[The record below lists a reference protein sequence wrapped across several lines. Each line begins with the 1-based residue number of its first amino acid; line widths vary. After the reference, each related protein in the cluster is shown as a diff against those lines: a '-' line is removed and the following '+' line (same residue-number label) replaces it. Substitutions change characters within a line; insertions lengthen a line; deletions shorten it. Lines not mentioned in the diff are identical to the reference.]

1 MEDISGLIEF
11 IRKEFNK
18 SLNSFS
24 FPKTPSYLYKP
35 IEYSLKG
42 KGKRYRPIIV
52 HLTGRHFKSDPDD
65 IMKIS
70 MAIELLHC
78 FTLIH
83 DDIMDSDD
91 KRRNMPTLHK
101 KYDVPSA
108 ILAGDGIFTITQ
120 LILLSV
126 DQNSK
131 LLFQKYNEM
140 VLEICE
146 GQAMDKQYEVEDEL
160 DVDDYIEMVK
170 KKTGA
175 LLGSCL
181 SLPAIIENEKQ
192 GNVELLYNIGKNLGV
207 AFQIQ
212 DDLFEIFGDEKVMG
226 KSLGSDIASNKK
238 TPLAILAK
246 NEDKMRWEKLVD
258 EYDGKNLDN
267 IRKFLIKSGVKNKVD
282 KIAFDYFSN
291 AYDSLSKFGI
301 GNNSELYSFFK
312 FIQERHY

>member
-18 SLNSFS
+18 SLSSFS
-24 FPKTPSYLYKP
+24 FPKTPTYLYRP

-42 KGKRYRPIIV
+42 QGKRYRPIIV
-52 HLTGRHFKSDPDD
+52 HLSGRHFKSDPDD

-70 MAIELLHC
+70 MAVELLHC

-91 KRRNMPTLHK
+91 KRRDMPTLHK

-146 GQAMDKQYEVEDEL
+146 GQAMDKQYEIEDEL

-181 SLPAIIENEKQ
+181 SLPAIIENESK
-192 GNVELLYNIGKNLGV
+192 GNLELLQNIGKTLGV

-246 NEDKMRWEKLVD
+246 NEDKTRWEKLVD

-267 IRKFLIKSGVKNKVD
+267 IRKFLNDSGVKNKVN

>member
-226 KSLGSDIASNKK
+226 KSLGSDIISNKK

-267 IRKFLIKSGVKNKVD
+267 IRKFLNESGVKNKVD

>member
-1 MEDISGLIEF
+1 MEDISELIKF

-35 IEYSLKG
+35 IEYSLNG

-126 DQNSK
+126 DQKSK

-160 DVDDYIEMVK
+160 DLDDYIEMVK

-212 DDLFEIFGDEKVMG
+212 DDLFEIFGDEKVIG

-238 TPLAILAK
+238 TPLAIIAK

-267 IRKFLIKSGVKNKVD
+267 IRKFLYESGVNNKVD
-282 KIAFDYFSN
+282 IIAFDYFSN

-301 GNNSELYSFFK
+301 ANNSELYSFFK

>member
-24 FPKTPSYLYKP
+24 FPKSPSYLYRP

-160 DVDDYIEMVK
+160 DIDDYIEMVK

-181 SLPAIIENEKQ
+181 SLPAIIENENKS
-192 GNVELLYNIGKNLGV
+192 NVELLYNIGKNLGV

-267 IRKFLIKSGVKNKVD
+267 IRKFLNESGVKNKVD

>member
-24 FPKTPSYLYKP
+24 FPKTPSYLYRP

-181 SLPAIIENEKQ
+181 ALPAIIENENKS
-192 GNVELLYNIGKNLGV
+192 NVELLYNIGKNLGV

-267 IRKFLIKSGVKNKVD
+267 IRKFLIESGVKNKVD

>member
-1 MEDISGLIEF
+1 MDDILELIKF
-11 IRKEFNK
+11 IRREFNK
-18 SLNSFS
+18 SLGSFA
-24 FPKTPSYLYKP
+24 FPRNPSYLYRP

-42 KGKRYRPIIV
+42 QGKRYRPIIV
-52 HLTGRHFKSDPDD
+52 HLSGRHFKSDPDD

-91 KRRNMPTLHK
+91 KRRNMPALHK
-101 KYDVPSA
+101 KYDVPAA
-108 ILAGDGIFTITQ
+108 ILAGDGIFAISQ

-126 DQNSK
+126 DHNSN

-146 GQAMDKQYEVEDEL
+146 GQAMDKQYEIEDQL
-160 DVDDYIEMVK
+160 DIDDYIKMVK

-181 SLPAIIENEKQ
+181 CLPAIIKNKNEK
-192 GNVELLYNIGKNLGV
+192 NLELLYNIGKNLGV

-246 NEDKMRWEKLVD
+246 NLDTKKWKKLVD
-258 EYDGKNLDN
+258 NYDGENLDN
-267 IRKFLIKSGVKNKVD
+267 IRNFLSESGIKAKVD
-282 KIAFDYFSN
+282 KISSDYFSN
-291 AYDSLSKFGI
+291 AYNSLSKLGI
-301 GNNSELYSFFK
+301 DNHSELYSFFK
-312 FIQERHY
+312 FIEKRHY

>member
-24 FPKTPSYLYKP
+24 FPKSPSYLYRP

-131 LLFQKYNEM
+131 ILFQKYNEM

-267 IRKFLIKSGVKNKVD
+267 IRKFLSQSGVKNKVD

>member
-24 FPKTPSYLYKP
+24 FPKTPSYLYRP

-160 DVDDYIEMVK
+160 DIDDYIEMVK

-267 IRKFLIKSGVKNKVD
+267 IRKFLNQSGVKNKVD

>member
-24 FPKTPSYLYKP
+24 FPKTPSYLYRP

-160 DVDDYIEMVK
+160 DVDDYIEMVR

-258 EYDGKNLDN
+258 DYDGKNLDN
-267 IRKFLIKSGVKNKVD
+267 TRKFLNKSGVKNKVD

>member
-267 IRKFLIKSGVKNKVD
+267 IRKFLIESGVKNKVD

>member
-24 FPKTPSYLYKP
+24 FPKTPSYLYRP

-160 DVDDYIEMVK
+160 DIDDYIEMVK

-181 SLPAIIENEKQ
+181 ALPAIIENENKS
-192 GNVELLYNIGKNLGV
+192 NVERLYNIGKNLGV

-246 NEDKMRWEKLVD
+246 NEDKIRWEKLVD
-258 EYDGKNLDN
+258 EYDGRNLDN
-267 IRKFLIKSGVKNKVD
+267 IRKFLNESGVKNKVD

>member
-1 MEDISGLIEF
+1 MEDISELINF

-24 FPKTPSYLYKP
+24 FPKTPSYLYRP

-42 KGKRYRPIIV
+42 QGKRYRPIII
-52 HLTGRHFKSDPDD
+52 HLSGRHFKSDPDD

-70 MAIELLHC
+70 MAVELLHC

-83 DDIMDSDD
+83 DDIMDSDE

-146 GQAMDKQYEVEDEL
+146 GQAMDKQYEIEDEL
-160 DVDDYIEMVK
+160 GVDDYIEMVK

-258 EYDGKNLDN
+258 DYDGKNLDN
-267 IRKFLIKSGVKNKVD
+267 IRKFLIESGIKNKVD
-282 KIAFDYFSN
+282 NIAFDYFSS
-291 AYDSLSKFGI
+291 AYALLSKFGI

-312 FIQERHY
+312 FIQERHF

>member
-1 MEDISGLIEF
+1 MEDLSGLIEF

-24 FPKTPSYLYKP
+24 FPKTPSYLYRP

-181 SLPAIIENEKQ
+181 SLPAIIENENQ
-192 GNVELLYNIGKNLGV
+192 SNLELLYNIGKNLGV

-226 KSLGSDIASNKK
+226 KSLGSDIDSNKK

-267 IRKFLIKSGVKNKVD
+267 IRKFLSQSGVKNKVD

>member
-24 FPKTPSYLYKP
+24 FPKTPSYLYRP

-181 SLPAIIENEKQ
+181 SLPAIIENENKS
-192 GNVELLYNIGKNLGV
+192 NLELLYNIGKNLGV

-267 IRKFLIKSGVKNKVD
+267 IRKFLIESGVKNKVD

>member
-24 FPKTPSYLYKP
+24 FPKTPSYLYRP

-181 SLPAIIENEKQ
+181 SLPAIIENENKS
-192 GNVELLYNIGKNLGV
+192 NLELLYNIGKNLGV

-267 IRKFLIKSGVKNKVD
+267 IRKFLRESEVKNKVD

-291 AYDSLSKFGI
+291 AYGSLSKFGI

>member
-1 MEDISGLIEF
+1 MEDISELIKF

-160 DVDDYIEMVK
+160 DLDDYIEMVK

-181 SLPAIIENEKQ
+181 SLPAIIENENQ

-238 TPLAILAK
+238 RPLAINSSK
-246 NEDKMRWEKLVD
+246 NE
-258 EYDGKNLDN
+258 
-267 IRKFLIKSGVKNKVD
+267 LIGIIKKRSIIYSKALY
-282 KIAFDYFSN
+282 KIDCENFTKQQIAKKIIDIYEAN
-291 AYDSLSKFGI
+291 
-301 GNNSELYSFFK
+301 
-312 FIQERHY
+312 

>member
-120 LILLSV
+120 LVLLSV

-160 DVDDYIEMVK
+160 DVDDYVEMVK

-181 SLPAIIENEKQ
+181 SLPAIIENENKS
-192 GNVELLYNIGKNLGV
+192 NLELLYNIGKNLGV

-267 IRKFLIKSGVKNKVD
+267 IRKFLIQNGVKNKVD

-312 FIQERHY
+312 FVQERHY

>member
-24 FPKTPSYLYKP
+24 FPKTPSYLYRP

-181 SLPAIIENEKQ
+181 SIPAIIENEKQ

-226 KSLGSDIASNKK
+226 KSLGSDIISNKK

-258 EYDGKNLDN
+258 VYDGKNLDN
-267 IRKFLIKSGVKNKVD
+267 IRKFLVESGVKNKVN

>member
-1 MEDISGLIEF
+1 MEDISRLIEF

-52 HLTGRHFKSDPDD
+52 HLAGRHFKSDPDD

-258 EYDGKNLDN
+258 EYDLS
-267 IRKFLIKSGVKNKVD
+267 LIH
-282 KIAFDYFSN
+282 I
-291 AYDSLSKFGI
+291 
-301 GNNSELYSFFK
+301 
-312 FIQERHY
+312 

>member
-1 MEDISGLIEF
+1 MEDISELINF

-18 SLNSFS
+18 SLNNFP
-24 FPKTPSYLYKP
+24 FPKTPSYLYRP

-42 KGKRYRPIIV
+42 QGKRYRPIII
-52 HLTGRHFKSDPDD
+52 HLSGRHFKSDPDD

-70 MAIELLHC
+70 MAVELLHC

-101 KYDVPSA
+101 KYDVSSA

-146 GQAMDKQYEVEDEL
+146 GQAMDKQYEIEDEL

-170 KKTGA
+170 RKTGA

-181 SLPAIIENEKQ
+181 SLPAIIENENQ
-192 GNVELLYNIGKNLGV
+192 GNLELLHNIGKNLGV

-258 EYDGKNLDN
+258 DYDGKNLDN
-267 IRKFLIKSGVKNKVD
+267 IRKFLSESGVKNKVD

-301 GNNSELYSFFK
+301 GNNSELYNFFK
-312 FIQERHY
+312 FIQERHF

>member
-1 MEDISGLIEF
+1 MEDISELIEF

-181 SLPAIIENEKQ
+181 SLPAIIENENKS
-192 GNVELLYNIGKNLGV
+192 NLELLYNIGKNLGV

-246 NEDKMRWEKLVD
+246 NEDKMRWDKLVD

-267 IRKFLIKSGVKNKVD
+267 IRKFLFKSGVKNKVD

-301 GNNSELYSFFK
+301 TNNSELYSFFK

>member
-1 MEDISGLIEF
+1 MEDLSGLIEF

-24 FPKTPSYLYKP
+24 FPKTPSYLYRP

-267 IRKFLIKSGVKNKVD
+267 IRKFLNESGIKNKVD

>member
-160 DVDDYIEMVK
+160 DVGDYIEMVK

-181 SLPAIIENEKQ
+181 SLPAIIENENQ
-192 GNVELLYNIGKNLGV
+192 NNLELLYNIGKNLGV

-267 IRKFLIKSGVKNKVD
+267 IRKFLIESEVKNKVD

>member
-1 MEDISGLIEF
+1 MEDLSGLIEF

-24 FPKTPSYLYKP
+24 FPKTPSYLYRP

-42 KGKRYRPIIV
+42 KGKRFRPIIV

-181 SLPAIIENEKQ
+181 SLPAIIENENKS
-192 GNVELLYNIGKNLGV
+192 NLELLYNIGKNLGV

-267 IRKFLIKSGVKNKVD
+267 IRKFLNESGVKNKVD

>member
-181 SLPAIIENEKQ
+181 SLPAIIENENKS
-192 GNVELLYNIGKNLGV
+192 NLELLYNIGKNLGV

-267 IRKFLIKSGVKNKVD
+267 IRKFLNESGVKNKVD

-301 GNNSELYSFFK
+301 GSDSELYSFFK

>member
-42 KGKRYRPIIV
+42 KRKRYRPIIV

-181 SLPAIIENEKQ
+181 SLPAIIENK
-192 GNVELLYNIGKNLGV
+192 NKSNLELLYNIGKNLGV

-246 NEDKMRWEKLVD
+246 NEDRMRWEKLVD
-258 EYDGKNLDN
+258 DYDGKNLDN
-267 IRKFLIKSGVKNKVD
+267 IRKFLEESGVKNKVD

>member
-18 SLNSFS
+18 SLSSFS
-24 FPKTPSYLYKP
+24 FPKTPTYLYRP

-42 KGKRYRPIIV
+42 QGKRYRPIIV
-52 HLTGRHFKSDPDD
+52 HLSGRHFKSDPDD

-70 MAIELLHC
+70 MAVELLHC

-91 KRRNMPTLHK
+91 KRRDMPTLHK

-160 DVDDYIEMVK
+160 DLDDYIKMVK

-226 KSLGSDIASNKK
+226 KSLGSDITSNKK

-267 IRKFLIKSGVKNKVD
+267 IRKFLHESGVKNKVD
-282 KIAFDYFSN
+282 NIAFDYFSN

-301 GNNSELYSFFK
+301 GKNSELYSFFK

>member
-1 MEDISGLIEF
+1 MEDLSGLIEF

-24 FPKTPSYLYKP
+24 FPKIPSYLYGP
-35 IEYSLKG
+35 IEYSLNG
-42 KGKRYRPIIV
+42 KGKRFRPIIV

-160 DVDDYIEMVK
+160 DIDDYIEMVK

-181 SLPAIIENEKQ
+181 SLPAIIENENKS
-192 GNVELLYNIGKNLGV
+192 NLELLYNIGKNLGV

-246 NEDKMRWEKLVD
+246 NEDKMRWEKLVN

-267 IRKFLIKSGVKNKVD
+267 IRKFLNESGVKNKVD

>member
-1 MEDISGLIEF
+1 MEDISELIDF

-18 SLNSFS
+18 SLNNFS
-24 FPKTPSYLYKP
+24 LPKTPSYLYSP

-42 KGKRYRPIIV
+42 EGKRYRPIIV
-52 HLTGRHFKSDPDD
+52 HLSGRHFKSDPDD
-65 IMKIS
+65 IMRIS

-91 KRRNMPTLHK
+91 KRRNMPSLHK

-108 ILAGDGIFTITQ
+108 ILAGDGIFTIAQ

-126 DQNSK
+126 EQNSK

-181 SLPAIIENEKQ
+181 SLPAIIENENKS
-192 GNVELLYNIGKNLGV
+192 NLELLYNIGKNLGV

-267 IRKFLIKSGVKNKVD
+267 IRKFLNSSGVKNKVD

>member
-1 MEDISGLIEF
+1 M
-11 IRKEFNK
+11 
-18 SLNSFS
+18 
-24 FPKTPSYLYKP
+24 P

-42 KGKRYRPIIV
+42 KGKRFRPIIV

-91 KRRNMPTLHK
+91 KRRDMPTLHK
-101 KYDVPSA
+101 KYDIPSA

-181 SLPAIIENEKQ
+181 SLPAIIENE
-192 GNVELLYNIGKNLGV
+192 NNSNLELLYNIGKNLGV

-267 IRKFLIKSGVKNKVD
+267 IRKFLNESGVKNKVD

-312 FIQERHY
+312 FVQERHY

>member
-1 MEDISGLIEF
+1 MEDITGLIEF

-24 FPKTPSYLYKP
+24 FPKSPSYLYMP

-160 DVDDYIEMVK
+160 DIDDYIEMVK

-181 SLPAIIENEKQ
+181 ALPAIIENENKS
-192 GNVELLYNIGKNLGV
+192 NLELLYNIGKNLGV

-267 IRKFLIKSGVKNKVD
+267 IRKFLIDFGVKNKVD

-301 GNNSELYSFFK
+301 ANNSELYSFFK

>member
-1 MEDISGLIEF
+1 MEDISELIEF

-70 MAIELLHC
+70 MAVELLHC

-160 DVDDYIEMVK
+160 GVDEYIEMVK

-258 EYDGKNLDN
+258 EYDGKNLNN
-267 IRKFLIKSGVKNKVD
+267 IRKFLNESGVKNKVD

-301 GNNSELYSFFK
+301 GDDSELYSFFK